1 MPALKAHAQMQPL
14 GAQFE
19 ALLAPL
25 RLRLHAL
32 QVFRNMT
39 ANRSR
44 HPNLQ
49 TTCSYNFARSNTSRA
64 PSLRLFSG
72 AKVGNHRS
80 ELLKPPGEDP
90 PAQDSTSVRNPHR
103 AAISYT
109 LQPFARSTAFCQ
121 RPRRSARSAGSM
133 RGSNRLSPCRFVR
146 NSSGPAQNPVANP
159 ARYAAPS
166 AVVSVTCGRTTGT
179 PSTSAWNCIN
189 RSFTEAPPSTRSAA
203 SGVPVSLWT
212 ASSTS
217 ATWNAMA
224 SSAARAMCPGFVS
237 RRSPISIPAACASQ
251 WGAPRPTNAGT
262 NTTPPVSGTEAASAS
277 TSPDELISL
286 SLSRSHCT
294 TAPPIKILPSS
305 AYSRRF
311 PALAASVVI
320 SRCFERTNSVPTFC
334 SKKQPV
340 PYVFLASPAFQHNCP
355 NSAAC

>member
-109 LQPFARSTAFCQ
+109 LQPFARSTPFSRA
-121 RPRRSARSAGSM
+121 RPVLHD
-133 RGSNRLSPCRFVR
+133 RLDPCAAQTACRPAAWHATPPALPRIPSPTPPDMPH
-146 NSSGPAQNPVANP
+146 PAQ
-159 ARYAAPS
+159 
-166 AVVSVTCGRTTGT
+166 
-179 PSTSAWNCIN
+179 
-189 RSFTEAPPSTRSAA
+189 SFP
-203 SGVPVSLWT
+203 
-212 ASSTS
+212 
-217 ATWNAMA
+217 
-224 SSAARAMCPGFVS
+224 
-237 RRSPISIPAACASQ
+237 
-251 WGAPRPTNAGT
+251 
-262 NTTPPVSGTEAASAS
+262 
-277 TSPDELISL
+277 
-286 SLSRSHCT
+286 
-294 TAPPIKILPSS
+294 
-305 AYSRRF
+305 
-311 PALAASVVI
+311 
-320 SRCFERTNSVPTFC
+320 
-334 SKKQPV
+334 
-340 PYVFLASPAFQHNCP
+340 
-355 NSAAC
+355 